1 MHVITLKKFALL
13 ALIQFIA
20 AGYVHAQERGTA
32 DQAKALV
39 EKGLAHVKAVGV
51 DKAAEDFST
60 KEGKWH
66 EKDLY
71 VFVQKF
77 DGTTVAHGGNK
88 GLVGK
93 NMIDLKDANGQTFI
107 RSMIDTAKAKGSGWV
122 DYMWTNPQSKKVEPK
137 TTYVVRIPDYEGLIG
152 VGIYK

>member
-1 MHVITLKKFALL
+1 MQTSLKQFLCVL
-13 ALIQFIA
+13 FIQFA
-20 AGYVHAQERGTA
+20 AIGCALAQERGTA

-39 EKGLAHVKAVGV
+39 EKGLSHIKSAGIE
-51 DKAAEDFST
+51 KAAEDFSN
-60 KEGKWH
+60 KDGKWH

-77 DGTTVAHGGNK
+77 DGNTIAHGGNK

-107 RSMIDTAKAKGSGWV
+107 RSMIDTAKSKGSGWV
-122 DYMWTNPQSKKVEPK
+122 DYMWTNPQTKKVEPK
-137 TTYVVRIPDYEGLIG
+137 TTYVVKIPDFDGLIG

>member
-1 MHVITLKKFALL
+1 MNAMKKVVLL
-13 ALIQFIA
+13 LILQFLA
-20 AGYVHAQERGTA
+20 AGFVSAQERGNA

-39 EKGLAHVKAVGV
+39 ERGLAHIKSVGI

-60 KEGKWH
+60 KDGKWH

-71 VFVQKF
+71 VFLQKF
-77 DGTTVAHGGNK
+77 DGNTIAHGGNK

-93 NMIDLKDANGQTFI
+93 NMLDLKDANGQTFI
-107 RSMIDTAKAKGSGWV
+107 RTMIDTAKSKGSGWV
-122 DYMWTNPQSKKVEPK
+122 DYMWTNPQTKKVEPK
-137 TTYVVRIPDYEGLIG
+137 STYVVKVPEFEGLIG

>member
-1 MHVITLKKFALL
+1 MHAIQKLAFLL
-13 ALIQFIA
+13 IVPFLA
-20 AGYVHAQERGTA
+20 AGSALAQERGTA

-39 EKGLAHVKAVGV
+39 EKGLAHIKAVGV
-51 DKAAEDFST
+51 EKAAEDFSS

-71 VFVQKF
+71 VFLQKF

-93 NMIDLKDANGQTFI
+93 NMIDLKDANGQAFI
-107 RSMIDTAKAKGSGWV
+107 KSMIDTAKAKSSGWV
-122 DYMWTNPQSKKVEPK
+122 DYMWTNPQTKKIEPK
-137 TTYVVRIPDYEGLIG
+137 STYVVKVPDFDGLIG
-152 VGIYK
+152 VGVYK

>member
-1 MHVITLKKFALL
+1 MIALKKLALL
-13 ALIQFIA
+13 AIIQFLA
-20 AGYVHAQERGTA
+20 AGFAHAQERGTA

-39 EKGLAHVKAVGV
+39 EKGLAHIKTVGV
-51 DKAAEDFST
+51 DKAAEDFSA
-60 KEGKWH
+60 KDGKWH

-93 NMIDLKDANGQTFI
+93 NMIELKDANGQAFI
-107 RSMIDTAKAKGSGWV
+107 RSMIDTAKTKGSGWV

-137 TTYVVRIPDYEGLIG
+137 TTYVVKIPAFEGLIG

>member
-1 MHVITLKKFALL
+1 MIAMKKLVLMFILQFL
-13 ALIQFIA
+13 AV
-20 AGYVHAQERGTA
+20 GMVSAQERGTA
-32 DQAKALV
+32 EQAKAMV
-39 EKGLAHVKAVGV
+39 EKGLAHIKTVGI

-60 KEGKWH
+60 KDGKWH

-71 VFVQKF
+71 VFLQKF
-77 DGTTVAHGGNK
+77 DGNTIAHGGNK

-93 NMIDLKDANGQTFI
+93 NMIDLKDANGQAFI
-107 RSMIDTAKAKGSGWV
+107 RSMIDTAKSKGSGWV

-137 TTYVVRIPDYEGLIG
+137 STYVVKVPDFDGLIG

>member
-1 MHVITLKKFALL
+1 MKKFFVLL
-13 ALIQFIA
+13 ILQFLA
-20 AGYVHAQERGTA
+20 AGLVSAQERGTA

-39 EKGLAHVKAVGV
+39 ERGLAHVKAVGV
-51 DKAAEDFST
+51 DKAAEDFSA
-60 KEGKWH
+60 KDGKWH

-88 GLVGK
+88 ALVGK
-93 NMIDLKDANGQTFI
+93 NMTDLKDANGQTFI
-107 RSMIDTAKAKGSGWV
+107 RTMIETAKAKGSGWV

-137 TTYVVRIPDYEGLIG
+137 STYVVKIPDFDGLIG

>member
-1 MHVITLKKFALL
+1 MNAMKKIVLL
-13 ALIQFIA
+13 LILQFLA
-20 AGYVHAQERGTA
+20 AGLVSAQERGTA

-39 EKGLAHVKAVGV
+39 ERGLAHIKSVGI
-51 DKAAEDFST
+51 DKAAEDFSN
-60 KEGKWH
+60 KDGKWH

-71 VFVQKF
+71 VFLQKF
-77 DGTTVAHGGNK
+77 DGNTMAHGGNK

-107 RSMIDTAKAKGSGWV
+107 RSMIDTAKSKGSGWV
-122 DYMWTNPQSKKVEPK
+122 DYMWTNPQSKKVEQK
-137 TTYVVRIPDYEGLIG
+137 STYVVKVPDFEGLIG